1 MKRSEVVKLI
11 ASTIGNLDKALMS
24 NNLKADVILYE
35 IEKLGMLPPE
45 TTIQVKKMSYEGPLE
60 TNEWDKE

>member
-45 TTIQVKKMSYEGPLE
+45 AEVLVQTKDFESWSVENQWE
-60 TNEWDKE
+60 KE